1 MRKKVSK
8 KYVIA
13 ILIGIVLTPSA
24 VNQAYEM
31 REGFYIG
38 GEWLIVPLFILV
50 LLVWDNFKLFVKEI
64 QDEAWKKSN

>member
-13 ILIGIVLTPSA
+13 ILIGIVLTPTA
-24 VNQAYEM
+24 VSQAYEI

-38 GEWLIVPLFILV
+38 GEWLIIPLFILV

>member
-13 ILIGIVLTPSA
+13 IFVGIVLTPSA
-24 VNQAYEM
+24 VSQAYEM

-38 GEWLIVPLFILV
+38 GEWLLIPLFILA
-50 LLVWDNFKLFVKEI
+50 LLAWENFKLLVKEI
-64 QDEAWKKSN
+64 QNEAWEKSN